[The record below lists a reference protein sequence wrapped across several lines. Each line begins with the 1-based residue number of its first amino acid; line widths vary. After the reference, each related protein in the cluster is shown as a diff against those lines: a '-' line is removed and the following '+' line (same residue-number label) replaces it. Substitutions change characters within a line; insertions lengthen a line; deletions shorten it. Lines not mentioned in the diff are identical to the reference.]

1 MWGFKFVIIGPYLKI
16 PFLNSLKS
24 TKSLQITNIVLLPN
38 LILQPYAPT
47 IFTDRNQT
55 QTSNISYNSVEGV
68 NAYTVEIRPW
78 SEMILGTILY
88 SLHQKHTTSVITSS
102 DLQSE
107 TFHHNSKDHLIDSV
121 QPC

>member
-1 MWGFKFVIIGPYLKI
+1 MF
-16 PFLNSLKS
+16 
-24 TKSLQITNIVLLPN
+24 LPN

-47 IFTDRNQT
+47 IFADRNQT
-55 QTSNISYNSVEGV
+55 QTLDISYIYVEGV

-78 SEMILGTILY
+78 SEMILGIVLY
-88 SLHQKHTTSVITSS
+88 SLHQKHTMTVITSL

-107 TFHHNSKDHLIDSV
+107 TFHHNNKDHSIDSV